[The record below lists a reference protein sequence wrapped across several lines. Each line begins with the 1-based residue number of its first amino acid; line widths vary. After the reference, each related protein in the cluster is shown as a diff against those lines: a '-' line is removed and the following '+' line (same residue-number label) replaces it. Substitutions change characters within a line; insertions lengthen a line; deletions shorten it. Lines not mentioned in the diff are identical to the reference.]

1 MQRKIVLALLII
13 TTFVLQSTIFQWL
26 SIASISPNLLLI
38 LTVSF
43 GFMCGK
49 TTGLFV
55 GFFSGLMIDLFYG
68 NLFGFYALIY
78 MYIGFLNG
86 FLYKVYYDE
95 DIKVPL
101 VLVAVSDL
109 AYGGI
114 IYVLQFMLR
123 GRLNLPGYLRQI
135 IFPELVYTLIITL
148 VLYRVFFKINKK
160 LLEIEARGQRSQWLR
175 K

>member
-1 MQRKIVLALLII
+1 MRRKIVLALLII
-13 TTFVLQSTIFQWL
+13 ITFVLQSTLFKWL

-55 GFFSGLMIDLFYG
+55 GFFCGLMIDIFYG
-68 NLFGFYALIY
+68 NLFGFNALVY

-86 FLYKVYYDE
+86 FVYQVYYDE

-101 VLVAVSDL
+101 VLVAASDL
-109 AYGGI
+109 AYGGLV
-114 IYVLQFMLR
+114 YALQFMLR
-123 GRLNLPGYLRQI
+123 GRLNLPGYIRQI
-135 IFPELVYTLIITL
+135 IFPELVYTVVVTI
-148 VLYRVFFKINKK
+148 VFYRIFFRINKK
-160 LLEIEARGQRSQWLR
+160 LLAIEAKGQRSLWLR
-175 K
+175 R